1 VGQAAGV
8 AEEANV
14 KGRGHIVGD
23 MSTYGHQADR
33 NAELAAER
41 WGEDK
46 QVEALGE
53 GLAAIAYALLEVASA
68 IRDHTASQE

>member
-1 VGQAAGV
+1 
-8 AEEANV
+8 
-14 KGRGHIVGD
+14 

-33 NAELAAER
+33 NAELAAGR

>member
-1 VGQAAGV
+1 
-8 AEEANV
+8 
-14 KGRGHIVGD
+14 
-23 MSTYGHQADR
+23 MSTYGYQADR
-33 NAELAAER
+33 NAELAAAR

-53 GLAAIAYALLEVASA
+53 GLSAIAFALLEVASA